1 MGNLR
6 SNKGRPLFLAF
17 LFSVIIVETVV
28 GQETSYEVKGTIS
41 GEFYGKI
48 YLFFDNNY
56 RQKDSLSTEIKD
68 GQFIFRGKVKKP
80 ALARL
85 HLDQESYI
93 QDFFIDGNTVW
104 LTCETHIGTSKRPN
118 GQLDT
123 LNQLTITGVEGS
135 PTETRKRA
143 FEHWLDSLRTSGAG
157 EDTINLQYYAGLL
170 SFLKENPNSIVG
182 PYLIG
187 HATTLTYYQVKTLVD
202 KIDPRLNSTYAVSTV
217 TKLLHTLEE
226 TQHSFIGTPFHDV
239 NLPDTLGAILNT
251 QRFRGK
257 YVLFDFWASWCVPC
271 RNFSPELVRL
281 HNKYA
286 GSSFEIVGIS
296 WDTDRKKW
304 KDAIYQDHL
313 AWTQLID
320 TRGARGD
327 LGDFYALDAIP
338 STILIDQE
346 GRILGVDLSGEDIE
360 KAIKTESIRGQH

>member
-1 MGNLR
+1 MLPLR
-6 SNKGRPLFLAF
+6 SFLVF
-17 LFSVIIVETVV
+17 LFAIITVETSV

-56 RQKDSLSTEIKD
+56 RQKDSLSAEIKD
-68 GQFIFRGKVKKP
+68 GKFIFRGKVKKP

-143 FEHWLDSLRTSGAG
+143 FEHWLDSLRASGAG
-157 EDTINLQYYAGLL
+157 EDTLNLQYYAGLL
-170 SFLKENPNSIVG
+170 SFLNENPHSIIS

-187 HATTLTYYQVKTLVD
+187 HATTLTYYQVKTLAD
-202 KIDPRLNSTYAVSTV
+202 KIDLRFDSSYAVSTV
-217 TKLLHTLEE
+217 TKLLHTLER
-226 TQHSFIGTPFHDV
+226 TQHPFIGTFFHDV
-239 NLPDTLGAILNT
+239 NLPDTLGAIVNT

-271 RNFSPELVRL
+271 RDFSSKLVWL
-281 HNKYA
+281 YNKYA
-286 GSSFEIVGIS
+286 GASFEIVSIS
-296 WDTDRKKW
+296 WDTDKKKW
-304 KDAIYQDHL
+304 KNAIHQDHL

-320 TRGARGD
+320 TRGMRGD
-327 LGDFYALDAIP
+327 LGNFYAQEAIP
-338 STILIDQE
+338 TTILLDKE
-346 GRILGVDLSGEDIE
+346 GKILGIDLSNEDIE
-360 KAIKTESIRGQH
+360 KAIK